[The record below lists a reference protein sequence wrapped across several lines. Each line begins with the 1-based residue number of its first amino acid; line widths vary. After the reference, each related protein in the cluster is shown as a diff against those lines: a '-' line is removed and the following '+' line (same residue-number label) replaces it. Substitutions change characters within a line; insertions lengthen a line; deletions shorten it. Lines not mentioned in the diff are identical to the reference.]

1 MFCLGCGENLPNTRD
16 RRSLANPSAKDVVDL
31 WKSLM
36 ENKIDDPS
44 VIGPILEGQ
53 DAERPPKMCKKCS
66 TVYRMC
72 ARQHVALDTNLRKAA
87 DTLGLVCRSSEA
99 SESPPAP
106 KRPRLSLSSQSASH
120 GSTSGITTSS
130 PDVAVSVL
138 AFKAKNCSLLFLSI
152 QIHVGYTQPKTFV
165 LTLHC
170 EHLGKPVARKR
181 KKTITAETLKD
192 STTKGYIV
200 SIMGRELSR
209 EIRPMA
215 SDHAKSI
222 LQSQNPDDLKQF
234 KWDTLLCELSKY
246 APVLSRLLL
255 LTTKTKRPRLNQK
268 AVIGVCAA
276 ILINH
281 RNSKMNLVQKL
292 AYLILYAGHTSKQV
306 CTYHMYMYLYSVAWQ
321 PKFS

>member
-1 MFCLGCGENLPNTRD
+1 MFCLGCGENLPNARE

-53 DAERPPKMCKKCS
+53 DAERPPKMCKKCF
-66 TVYRMC
+66 TAYRTC

-99 SESPPAP
+99 SESPPPP
-106 KRPRLSLSSQSASH
+106 KRPRLSLSSQSASR
-120 GSTSGITTSS
+120 GSTSGVTTSS
-130 PDVAVSVL
+130 PDIAVSVL

-152 QIHVGYTQPKTFV
+152 QIHVGYTQPETFV
-165 LTLHC
+165 LTPHRK
-170 EHLGKPVARKR
+170 HLGKAVARKS
-181 KKTITAETLKD
+181 KKNIAAETLKD

-200 SIMGRELSR
+200 SIMGREFSR
-209 EIRPMA
+209 EIRAMA
-215 SDHAKSI
+215 SDRAKSI

-255 LTTKTKRPRLNQK
+255 LATKTKRPRLNQK

-292 AYLILYAGHTSKQV
+292 ASLILYASHTSKQV

-321 PKFS
+321 PKF